1 MRTLI
6 LSITVALAACASD
19 PVSSPSPDAGGDAET
34 PTFTPCD
41 AGAQCVGT
49 ATPHRAA
56 PACVQGQ
63 CLRLCDPS
71 WADCDGV
78 AANGCEVYTGDGG
91 TCP

>member
-6 LSITVALAACASD
+6 LSIVLAACAAA
-19 PVSSPSPDAGGDAET
+19 PGPSPAPDASTADAET
-34 PTFTPCD
+34 PTFAPCD
-41 AGAQCVGT
+41 AGAQCVGA

-63 CLRLCDPS
+63 CLRLCES
-71 WADCDGV
+71 AWADCDGV
-78 AANGCEVYTGDGG
+78 AANGCETFTGDGG

>member
-6 LSITVALAACASD
+6 LSVVLAACAAA
-19 PVSSPSPDAGGDAET
+19 PGPSPAPDASTADAET
-34 PTFTPCD
+34 PTFAPCD

-78 AANGCEVYTGDGG
+78 AANGCETFTGDGG